1 MSKYPM
7 VKLGDVCIVERGG
20 SPRPIDK
27 YMTKNPH
34 GINWIKIGDAPIDS
48 MYITKAAEK
57 IIPEG
62 VSKSRKVKK
71 GDFILSNSMS
81 FGRPYIL
88 DIDGCIHDGWLLIRD
103 ANGVFEKQ
111 FLYYYLSSET
121 VHAKLKQM
129 AVGGV
134 VNNLNSNKV
143 RSLMIPVLRKEE
155 QVKICEKLN
164 KITTIIQYR
173 KQQLIKLDELAKSRF
188 IEMFGDVILN
198 DKNWETKKIKDIAPS
213 KNYDGAFDEN
223 VWLLNLDMV
232 ESHTGE
238 IINYTYVQK
247 SSIGSSI
254 CSFNEEYILYS
265 KLRPYLNKVVIPD
278 KKGFATSELVP
289 LKPIKSLNRVFLAYL
304 LRSDSFVKFIST
316 KVAGAKMPRV
326 SMNDFRNFECL
337 LPPIE
342 LQIQFSN
349 IVEQLDKS
357 KFRIKKSLK
366 KLELTY
372 KALLQEYFG

>member
-357 KFRIKKSLK
+357 KFRMKKCLK
-366 KLELTY
+366 MMSFIRHL
-372 KALLQEYFG
+372 